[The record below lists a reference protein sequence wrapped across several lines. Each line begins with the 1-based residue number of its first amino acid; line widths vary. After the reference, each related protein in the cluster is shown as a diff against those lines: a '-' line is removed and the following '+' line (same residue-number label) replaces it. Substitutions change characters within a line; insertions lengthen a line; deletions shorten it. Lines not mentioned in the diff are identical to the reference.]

1 MRELTGAMARLF
13 VAVWPTDEVIEE
25 LRALPR
31 KDRRG
36 VRFVDPENWHVT
48 LRFLGEADPDEA
60 IASLEGLAASARSA
74 RLGPGVDVLG
84 ERALVV
90 PVRGLDDLAGEVA
103 DLTEHLGEPPR
114 RHFHGHVT
122 LARAKRGAHM
132 PAALGMY
139 VEADFLVDEVALVQ
153 SRLRPEGARYETIE
167 TFRLA

>member
-1 MRELTGAMARLF
+1 MARLF
-13 VAVWPTDEVIEE
+13 IAVWPTDEVIEE

-60 IASLEGLAASARSA
+60 IASLEGIAAPARSA
-74 RLGPGVDVLG
+74 RLGPGVDVLS

-90 PVRGLDDLAGEVA
+90 PVRGVDDLATEVTSR
-103 DLTEHLGEPPR
+103 TEHLGELPR
-114 RHFHGHVT
+114 RHFHGHLT
-122 LARAKRGAHM
+122 LARLKRGTHM

-139 VEADFLVDEVALVQ
+139 VEAEFQVDHVALVQ

-167 TFRLA
+167 TWSLA